1 MKSKTKSSCGC
12 GGGPQ
17 TSTIVVVETMKKR
30 KRQPQTPTILKK
42 TQLQLEAEQRKKNGS
57 TMVNTM
63 VEKAK
68 RQSLQKYPTQQ
79 NVLSVPKHKG
89 IFFPPKEDTPRIL
102 NRQKVKKQVSK
113 LIKDVRSKHKEATTK
128 WKQTPSETWTKNK
141 K

>member
-57 TMVNTM
+57 MVNTM